1 MNFSDICGIFI
12 KQVNDVKVLQD
23 MEEIISKTL
32 KCFIN
37 LSITPNQTYYIDI
50 YKTGQ
55 ITLLHGLTN
64 APNHKA
70 KRHEITRLQAAIIEC
85 FDLQEYQTN
94 ETNILKQ
101 YITSENVLDVLKT
114 LQDII
119 IRIVYKWY
127 AIRNERYFFVD
138 VCKNGKFFLLTGLT
152 NAPNKQAERYPI
164 TPLQAAI
171 IIKLELDSS
180 YD

>member
-1 MNFSDICGIFI
+1 MISLDICMLLR
-12 KQVNDVKVLQD
+12 KQVNNVKVLQD
-23 MEEIISKTL
+23 MEEIISETL
-32 KCFIN
+32 KCFSN
-37 LSITPNQTYYIDI
+37 LSNTPNQTYYIDV

-64 APNHKA
+64 APNRKAERHK
-70 KRHEITRLQAAIIEC
+70 ITQLQAAIIEC

-114 LQDII
+114 LEEMTRII
-119 IRIVYKWY
+119 VNKWND
-127 AIRNERYFFVD
+127 IRNESYFVD

-152 NAPNKQAERYPI
+152 NAPNKQEI
-164 TPLQAAI
+164 SSLQAAI
-171 IIKLELDSS
+171 IIELGLDSP